1 MRKRRSNAQQ
11 FDRSHAPRGNDHKT
25 RNTRRGT
32 QRAPRF
38 LCIQHGR
45 ASGRAELQLDFP
57 GLRPAGG
64 ITYVAGLMCNPC
76 ARLLPIPPSF
86 PRRRES
92 SVASEPDLD
101 PRLRGDDGSKVDC
114 GHDEGGLCVVAADV
128 SAAGRAKLRLVVIVP
143 TLLVGTITKLATPD
157 GAPSGRPVF
166 CVFSTAAHLGGLSCN
181 WTFPGYAPPA
191 VLPMWPAWCVT
202 PVPGYCPFHRHSRAG
217 GNPVLPRSPIWIPAY
232 AGMTEVKWTVGM
244 TRVGCVLW
252 QLT

>member
-86 PRRRES
+86 ARRRES

-128 SAAGRAKLRLVVIVP
+128 SAAGRAKQAFPR
-143 TLLVGTITKLATPD
+143 
-157 GAPSGRPVF
+157 GAWERSQSCALNPHHNRYRRNHRRSRRHNPNRSQCGRHNSHHPASA
-166 CVFSTAAHLGGLSCN
+166 CSRGRSESHR
-181 WTFPGYAPPA
+181 GY
-191 VLPMWPAWCVT
+191 
-202 PVPGYCPFHRHSRAG
+202 
-217 GNPVLPRSPIWIPAY
+217 
-232 AGMTEVKWTVGM
+232 
-244 TRVGCVLW
+244 
-252 QLT
+252 